1 MTGEEGWSNP
11 QIVVNGASI
20 GAMERGA
27 TPNRRSLRV
36 SRGGKGKKKILTPSP
51 ESHCTESHPPRGEH
65 RRGEGRIATVV
76 ADRRREEGSR
86 KGKVCSR
93 MELGLKP

>member
-27 TPNRRSLRV
+27 APNRRSLRV
-36 SRGGKGKKKILTPSP
+36 SRGEKRGNP
-51 ESHCTESHPPRGEH
+51 HPIPRVTAQRATLREVNS
-65 RRGEGRIATVV
+65 GEGRGETQRWSQIA
-76 ADRRREEGSR
+76 AQRGSLKANRNEG
-86 KGKVCSR
+86 
-93 MELGLKP
+93 